1 MARKKRKEPEYDP
14 NLPEPKLEW
23 RDGKPFVTDGYIMG
37 SRMIVREQPSIETI
51 KYVNNMFAEQA
62 RRIERKAK
70 ESGKTIEEY
79 INMQR
84 ECLFE

>member
-1 MARKKRKEPEYDP
+1 MIQTYQNQNWSGEME
-14 NLPEPKLEW
+14 
-23 RDGKPFVTDGYIMG
+23 TDGYIMG

-79 INMQR
+79 INMQG